1 MTDAAPEP
9 STIRRSGEPGCSRWS
24 WPTTSSR
31 VAGRILTASGAD
43 APTGPPA
50 ATLDSPGTSN
60 RPSDTLSAY
69 HVAMT
74 RRPGRHEPEAAV
86 TNLRPQ
92 SRTRGRSHEV
102 DQLFDAADERRL
114 EIVPIPHPA
123 PDPLPRSG
131 DVGLLGVRPAKGP
144 AHTTLP
150 GLAARNQRPR
160 RDAQPA
166 WRDRLPDV
174 DERMADDQR
183 VHAAGATADGLLD
196 PAGDASLL
204 RAGHEVVDEDAE
216 PTPRAGLE
224 FLDDADEIVDAAEV
238 FDHHALHA

>member
-1 MTDAAPEP
+1 MSMTARTSLTPADSADSAARGPARFAGDVKQAVGHALCLPRGYNATAEP
-9 STIRRSGEPGCSRWS
+9 SRTW
-24 WPTTSSR
+24 
-31 VAGRILTASGAD
+31 GRG
-43 APTGPPA
+43 
-50 ATLDSPGTSN
+50 
-60 RPSDTLSAY
+60 
-69 HVAMT
+69 
-74 RRPGRHEPEAAV
+74 
-86 TNLRPQ
+86 
-92 SRTRGRSHEV
+92 HEV

-114 EIVPIPHPA
+114 EMVPIPPPA

-144 AHTTLP
+144 AHTALP
-150 GLAARNQRPR
+150 VLAVRNRRPR
-160 RDAQPA
+160 RDAKPA
-166 WRDRLPDV
+166 WPDRLPDV

-196 PAGDASLL
+196 LAGDASLL

-238 FDHHALHA
+238 FDHNALHA